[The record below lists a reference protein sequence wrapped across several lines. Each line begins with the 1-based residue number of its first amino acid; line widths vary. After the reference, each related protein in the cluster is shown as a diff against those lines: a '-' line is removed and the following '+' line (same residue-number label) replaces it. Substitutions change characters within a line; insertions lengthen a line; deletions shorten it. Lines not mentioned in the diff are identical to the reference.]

1 MILATSGI
9 GVPLA
14 GATMRLLRLA
24 GLLRRWAVVAATCGA
39 VAGISACTATTTT
52 TTPTPST
59 SATTS
64 ATSTSASSSASAS
77 AGAGLTLDRYN
88 QISNGMTEQQVTALT
103 GSCQTISEGD
113 IAGVKTKSLLCDGD
127 QPLSKA
133 TFIFTGGTLV
143 SKSQFGLGGT
153 SGETRKGSMTLDK
166 FNQLQNG
173 QSTAQVEAITGPCEK
188 GSETELAGHKGF
200 TLTCYA
206 ADGMGTAFLLFAD
219 DTLQSMSQ
227 AGLK

>member
-1 MILATSGI
+1 MT
-9 GVPLA
+9 
-14 GATMRLLRLA
+14 
-24 GLLRRWAVVAATCGA
+24 
-39 VAGISACTATTTT
+39 
-52 TTPTPST
+52 
-59 SATTS
+59 
-64 ATSTSASSSASAS
+64 AS
-77 AGAGLTLDRYN
+77 AGGGLTLDRYN
-88 QISNGMTEQQVTALT
+88 QISNGMTEQQVTALA

-113 IAGVKTKSLLCDGD
+113 IAGIKTKSLLCAGD

-153 SGETRKGSMTLDK
+153 SGDARKGSMTLDK

-173 QSTAQVEAITGPCEK
+173 QSAAQVEAITGPCDK

-200 TLTCYA
+200 ALTCYA
-206 ADGMGTAFLLFAD
+206 PDGLGAAFLLFAD
-219 DTLQSMSQ
+219 DALQSKNQ

>member
-1 MILATSGI
+1 M
-9 GVPLA
+9 
-14 GATMRLLRLA
+14 
-24 GLLRRWAVVAATCGA
+24 
-39 VAGISACTATTTT
+39 
-52 TTPTPST
+52 
-59 SATTS
+59 
-64 ATSTSASSSASAS
+64 
-77 AGAGLTLDRYN
+77 DRYN
-88 QISNGMTEQQVTALT
+88 QISNGMTEEQVTAVT
-103 GSCQTISEGD
+103 GSCQTISESD
-113 IAGVKTKSLLCDGD
+113 IAGVKTKGLLCAGD
-127 QPLSKA
+127 QPLSNA
-133 TFIFTGGTLV
+133 TFLFTGGTLV

-219 DTLQSMSQ
+219 DTLQSKSQ

>member
-1 MILATSGI
+1 M
-9 GVPLA
+9 
-14 GATMRLLRLA
+14 
-24 GLLRRWAVVAATCGA
+24 VAATCGA

-64 ATSTSASSSASAS
+64 ATSTSASSTASAS

-88 QISNGMTEQQVTALT
+88 QISNGMTEQQVIALT

-219 DTLQSMSQ
+219 DTLQSKSQ
-227 AGLK
+227 AGLT

>member
-1 MILATSGI
+1 MS
-9 GVPLA
+9 
-14 GATMRLLRLA
+14 LLRSA
-24 GLLRRWAVVAATCGA
+24 ARLRGWAVMAAAGG
-39 VAGISACTATTTT
+39 VVVGISACTATSTT
-52 TTPTPST
+52 TTPSP
-59 SATTS
+59 SATTAPTTAATAS
-64 ATSTSASSSASAS
+64 GTSTSASSTGSTS
-77 AGAGLTLDRYN
+77 AGGALTLDRYN

-113 IAGVKTKSLLCDGD
+113 IAGVKTKSLLCAGD
-127 QPLSKA
+127 QPLSNA

-153 SGETRKGSMTLDK
+153 SGEARKGSMTLDK

-173 QSTAQVEAITGPCEK
+173 QSEAQVEAITGPCEK

-206 ADGMGTAFLLFAD
+206 ADGMGTALLLFAD
-219 DTLQSMSQ
+219 DTLQSKNQ
-227 AGLK
+227 VGLK

>member
-1 MILATSGI
+1 MS
-9 GVPLA
+9 
-14 GATMRLLRLA
+14 LLRSA
-24 GLLRRWAVVAATCGA
+24 ARLRGWAVMAAAAG
-39 VAGISACTATTTT
+39 VVVGISACTATST
-52 TTPTPST
+52 TTPSP
-59 SATTS
+59 SATTAPTTAATAS
-64 ATSTSASSSASAS
+64 GTSTSASSTGSAS
-77 AGAGLTLDRYN
+77 AGGALTLDRYN

-113 IAGVKTKSLLCDGD
+113 IAGVKTKSLLCAGD
-127 QPLSKA
+127 QPLNNA

-153 SGETRKGSMTLDK
+153 SGEARKGSMTLDK

-173 QSTAQVEAITGPCEK
+173 QSEAQVEAITGPCEK

-206 ADGMGTAFLLFAD
+206 ADGMGTALLLFAD
-219 DTLQSMSQ
+219 DTLQSKNQ
-227 AGLK
+227 VGLK